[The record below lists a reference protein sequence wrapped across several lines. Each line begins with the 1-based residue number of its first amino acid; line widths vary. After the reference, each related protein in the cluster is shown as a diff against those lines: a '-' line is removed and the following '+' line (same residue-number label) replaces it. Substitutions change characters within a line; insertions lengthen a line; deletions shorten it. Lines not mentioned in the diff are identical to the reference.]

1 MFATIQ
7 KYLLINYPLLWNTK
21 IVPVAFYGLL
31 FHIIFFTLGY
41 FNGSID
47 FTESENNYGY
57 NTHDGTI
64 GFLCV
69 LVTILSLIVWA
80 VYYFKNNA
88 LKSFYP
94 KGNFS
99 LFKEWLLMLLGCIF
113 LVTYMTTYFYGK
125 DVRVRSYYSESEA
138 KKRCKTLS
146 QGSYFVNGSYENYYN
161 EYDNDNYDTTATV
174 VDTAIAL
181 PSVNGKYDSSNKINY
196 FAFKGKKY
204 SYNSLLN
211 KNLNSYV
218 FFDREVDSAS
228 KNRIR
233 NWLVNNQKDS
243 VKTLF
248 KNYLAI
254 AKEHKLDASIDE
266 NKWVNLI
273 YDFPTFE
280 KYKLIGGE
288 AMTVYYPNNN
298 PGEPNYDQ
306 EDQYL
311 AKIKGTEYVINKY
324 YVPEQSLKFAYSK
337 IADSY
342 VKPIIGW
349 ETYLISLYVALG
361 ISLLLFSFRITS
373 GKSWLI
379 AVVSLGVL
387 NIIIGI
393 FAAISSSEYVY
404 LISVL
409 VVFLILV
416 IYFFIV
422 VYSNKGKKIS
432 AITINAMLWMLP
444 AFAPIVYY
452 LLLQTAKEVSGYNNY
467 YGLRNS
473 ENYPKINFLQ
483 DNGLLLMY
491 LNYVLIILVM
501 LLLSKKF
508 KQWRGVAES

>member
-21 IVPVAFYGLL
+21 IVPVVFYGLL

-47 FTESENNYGY
+47 FTESESNYGF
-57 NTHDGTI
+57 NTNDGTI

-125 DVRVRSYYSESEA
+125 DVRVRSYYSESDA
-138 KKRCKTLS
+138 KKRCETLS
-146 QGSYFVNGSYENYYN
+146 LGSYFVDGSYENYYN
-161 EYDNDNYDTTATV
+161 EYDNDNYESVTVDSAAV
-174 VDTAIAL
+174 VDKNST
-181 PSVNGKYDSSNKINY
+181 SFFNY
-196 FAFKGKKY
+196 QGKKY
-204 SYNSLLN
+204 SYNSLIN

-218 FFDREVDSAS
+218 FFNRDEDSIN

-233 NWLVNNQKDS
+233 NWLVNNEKDS

-266 NKWVNLI
+266 NKWLDLI
-273 YDFPTFE
+273 YDYPTFE

-288 AMTVYYPNNN
+288 AMEVYYPNNN
-298 PGEPNYDQ
+298 PGESNYDA
-306 EDQYL
+306 EDQFL
-311 AKIKGTEYVINKY
+311 TTIKGTEYVVNKY

-393 FAAISSSEYVY
+393 LSAISSSEYVY
-404 LISVL
+404 LISIL
-409 VVFLILV
+409 VVFLILL
-416 IYFFIV
+416 IYFFVIL
-422 VYSNKGKKIS
+422 YNNKGKKMS

-444 AFAPIVYY
+444 AFGPIVYY
-452 LLLQTAKEVSGYNNY
+452 LILQAAKEISGYNNY
-467 YGLRNS
+467 YGTINT
-473 ENYPKINFLQ
+473 ENFPKINFLQ

-491 LNYVLIILVM
+491 LNYVLIIIIM

>member
-21 IVPVAFYGLL
+21 IVPLVFYSLL
-31 FHIIFFTLGY
+31 FHIVFFILGY
-41 FNGSID
+41 YNGTID
-47 FTESENNYGY
+47 FTETENNYRY
-57 NTHDGTI
+57 NTNDGTI

-69 LVTILSLIVWA
+69 LVSILSLIVWA

-94 KGNFS
+94 KGNLS
-99 LFKEWLLMLLGCIF
+99 LFKEWIIILVGCFF
-113 LVTYMTTYFYGK
+113 LVTYMTTFFYGK
-125 DVRVRSYYSESEA
+125 DVRMRSYYSESEA

-146 QGSYFVNGSYENYYN
+146 LGSYFIDGSYENYYN
-161 EYDNDNYDTTATV
+161 EYDNDNYDTTETV
-174 VDTAIAL
+174 VDSAMAL
-181 PSVNGKYDSSNKINY
+181 PNVNGKYDSSNKINY
-196 FAFKGKKY
+196 FAYKGKKY
-204 SYNSLLN
+204 TYNSLLN

-218 FFDREVDSAS
+218 FFSREIDSAS
-228 KNRIR
+228 KDRIR

-254 AKEHKLDASIDE
+254 AKEHKLDASIDQ

-273 YDFPTFE
+273 YDYPTFE

-288 AMTVYYPNNN
+288 AMEVYYPNNN
-298 PGEPNYDQ
+298 PGEPNYDID
-306 EDQYL
+306 DQFITS
-311 AKIKGTEYVINKY
+311 IKGTDYKVNKY
-324 YVPEQSLKFAYSK
+324 YVPEKAMSYAYQK

-349 ETYLISLYVALG
+349 ETYLVSLYVALG

-452 LLLQTAKEVSGYNNY
+452 LALQTAKEVSGYNNY

>member
-21 IVPVAFYGLL
+21 IVPVVFYGLL
-31 FHIIFFTLGY
+31 FHIIFFILGY

-57 NTHDGTI
+57 NTNDGTI

-138 KKRCKTLS
+138 KKRCEILS
-146 QGSYFVNGSYENYYN
+146 QGSYFVDGSYENYYDQYN
-161 EYDNDNYDTTATV
+161 YDNDNYPTETVDSAAV
-174 VDTAIAL
+174 VDKNST
-181 PSVNGKYDSSNKINY
+181 SFFNY
-196 FAFKGKKY
+196 KGKKY
-204 SYNSLLN
+204 SYNSLIN

-218 FFDREVDSAS
+218 FFSREQDSIT

-254 AKEHKLDASIDE
+254 AKEHKLDASINE
-266 NKWVNLI
+266 NKWLDLI
-273 YDFPTFE
+273 YDYPTFE
-280 KYKLIGGE
+280 RYKLIGGE
-288 AMTVYYPNNN
+288 AMEVYYPNNN
-298 PGEPNYDQ
+298 PGESNYDA
-306 EDQYL
+306 EDQFL
-311 AKIKGTEYVINKY
+311 TTIKGTEYVVNKY

-393 FAAISSSEYVY
+393 LSAISSSEYVY
-404 LISVL
+404 LISIL
-409 VVFLILV
+409 VVFLILL
-416 IYFFIV
+416 IYFFVIL
-422 VYSNKGKKIS
+422 YNNKGKKIS
-432 AITINAMLWMLP
+432 AITLNAMLWMLP
-444 AFAPIVYY
+444 AFGPIVYY
-452 LLLQTAKEVSGYNNY
+452 LILQAAKEISGYNNY
-467 YGLRNS
+467 YGTINS
-473 ENYPKINFLQ
+473 ENFPKINFLQ

-491 LNYVLIILVM
+491 LNYVLIIIVM